1 MADPDWAPL
10 TITFSGIPEIDPQW
24 VEENARDLQLLDVR
38 EPDEFVGP
46 LGHIEGSVLI
56 PLGTLPE
63 RLGELSKDKP
73 IVAICRSGA
82 RSAHAVNFLRQAGF
96 TRLANLPGG
105 MIRWRQ
111 EGLATEGG
119 D

>member
-1 MADPDWAPL
+1 
-10 TITFSGIPEIDPQW
+10 
-24 VEENARDLQLLDVR
+24 
-38 EPDEFVGP
+38 
-46 LGHIEGSVLI
+46 VLI

-63 RLGELSKDKP
+63 RVGELSKDRP

-82 RSAHAVNFLRQAGF
+82 RSAQAINFLRQAGF

-111 EGLATEGG
+111 EGLHAEGG
-119 D
+119 ES